1 MEFISWLTWA
11 DILVVLVLAIGAL
24 LGYMQG
30 FLYYAVAW
38 IAVIVAFV
46 IASLLK
52 DPVADGLAFWTTYDD
67 SAREV
72 IVFLALYVLLLLV
85 LWFVIGPL
93 IRGTVLP
100 IPRAANE
107 VAGAIFGVIF
117 GALALVFFTAALGS
131 LYGQPGGV
139 GQASS
144 RSDADALRALY
155 VALDGS
161 VLLDGLRAVV
171 IPTAGWVARF
181 LVPDDVKPILTG
193 G

>member
-30 FLYYAVAW
+30 FLYYAIAW

>member
-30 FLYYAVAW
+30 FLYYAIAW

-46 IASLLK
+46 IASLMK

-72 IVFLALYVLLLLV
+72 IVFLGLYVLLLLV

-100 IPRAANE
+100 IPRALNE